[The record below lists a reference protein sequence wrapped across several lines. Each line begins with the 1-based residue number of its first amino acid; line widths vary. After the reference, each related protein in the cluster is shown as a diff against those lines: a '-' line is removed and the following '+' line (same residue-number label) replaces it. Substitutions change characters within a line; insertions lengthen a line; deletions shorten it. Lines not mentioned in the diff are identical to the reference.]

1 MRRLG
6 GRVIQGQDE
15 IAVQISKEFSD
26 VTWVEELVGPAR
38 HKRDQGGRA
47 TTEDVG
53 RAMDVR
59 FID

>member
-1 MRRLG
+1 M
-6 GRVIQGQDE
+6 IQGQYE
-15 IAVQISKEFSD
+15 IAVQIWKEFSD

-38 HKRDQGGRA
+38 HKRDQGSRA
-47 TTEDVG
+47 TTEDES